1 MYGVEGVCA
10 VEGVCVNESTV
21 CLLEFSLSQED
32 SITTLELQFLVMS
45 SAVVVHQRLMPFW

>member
-1 MYGVEGVCA
+1 

-21 CLLEFSLSQED
+21 CLFEFSLSQED

-45 SAVVVHQRLMPFW
+45 SVVVAHQLLMPFW